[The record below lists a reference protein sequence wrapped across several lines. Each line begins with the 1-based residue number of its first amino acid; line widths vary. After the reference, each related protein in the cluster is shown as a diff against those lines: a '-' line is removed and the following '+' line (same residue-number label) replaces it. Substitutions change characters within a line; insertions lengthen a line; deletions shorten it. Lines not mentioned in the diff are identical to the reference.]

1 MSNVTAAQS
10 GSVSGPVRIHTDPQ
24 HQAMTA
30 EEKAMLKQNIQKLT
44 NEQKHGILPIVQR
57 CINKN
62 KDNKTV
68 EFELDQLTP
77 ECSRELERYVNEKIK
92 ENNKKQKRKEA
103 DRRRREANQQQKM
116 QQQMLQKQHQNQ
128 QQLKTGGL
136 QFAKNQNIPVQQQ
149 LNQNVG

>member
-1 MSNVTAAQS
+1 MANRMQKPKEVIDDKKKMLPKREETTMSSVTAVQS

-44 NEQKHGILPIVQR
+44 NEQKHGILTIVQS

-68 EFELDQLTP
+68 EFELD
-77 ECSRELERYVNEKIK
+77 
-92 ENNKKQKRKEA
+92 
-103 DRRRREANQQQKM
+103 
-116 QQQMLQKQHQNQ
+116 
-128 QQLKTGGL
+128 
-136 QFAKNQNIPVQQQ
+136 
-149 LNQNVG
+149 